1 MTKFSRHQAQETYR
15 NSFVVSFKTLF
26 MTDSDQST
34 GTTSASLLLVVVS
47 VLVGRGVDAASV
59 WLRKELHLTVELHAQ
74 VG

>member
-1 MTKFSRHQAQETYR
+1 
-15 NSFVVSFKTLF
+15 

-34 GTTSASLLLVVVS
+34 GMTSASLLLVVVS
-47 VLVGRGVDAASV
+47 VLVGRGVGAASV